1 MRIVITSGP
10 SYEPLDK
17 VRRLSNFST
26 GELGT
31 LLAEGFAEANHSVV
45 CFRGVASTFAA
56 PMWPVEV
63 IPYATNADLTAGLQT
78 LPAREEVSIVFH
90 AAALCDYRIK
100 EMTNEQGQPVHGDK
114 VPTRNGLLKLTLE
127 PAPKVIASLRRM
139 FPASII
145 VGWKFELDGTAA
157 DVVTKGRQQMDECLT
172 DACVLN
178 GHAYGTGFGMI
189 SRSGEQT
196 HLPDKPA
203 LCRFLIDWAER
214 TPTALNA
221 PREQSFHALSSFTS
235 LSPFI

>member
-1 MRIVITSGP
+1 MRVVITSGP

-31 LLAEGFAEANHSVV
+31 LLAEGFAEAGHTVV

-63 IPYATNADLTAGLQT
+63 IPFTTNDDLAAGLQR
-78 LPAREEVSIVFH
+78 LPAREEATLVFH
-90 AAALCDYRIK
+90 AAALCDFRIR
-100 EMTNEQGQPVHGDK
+100 EITDEQGGPVQGDK
-114 VPTRNGLLKLTLE
+114 LSSRAGALKLTLE
-127 PAPKVIASLRRM
+127 PAPKLIASLRRM
-139 FPASII
+139 FPASIL
-145 VGWKFELDGTAA
+145 VGWKYELDGSA
-157 DVVTKGRQQMDECLT
+157 DEVLAKGRKQIDDCLT

-178 GHAYGTGFGMI
+178 GHAYGSGFGVI
-189 SRSGEQT
+189 FRSSERV
-196 HLPDKPA
+196 HLPAKAA

-214 TPTALNA
+214 TPMALAA
-221 PREQSFHALSSFTS
+221 PGQQSFHALSSFTS

>member
-10 SYEPLDK
+10 SYEPLDQ

-31 LLAEGFAEANHSVV
+31 LLAEGFAEAGHNVV

-63 IPYATNADLTAGLQT
+63 IPFTTNSALVAGLQT
-78 LPAREEVSIVFH
+78 LPAREEVAIFFH
-90 AAALCDYRIK
+90 AAALCDFRIT
-100 EMTNEQGQPVHGDK
+100 EVTDEEGHTVQGDK
-114 VPTRNGLLKLTLE
+114 IPSRGGRLKLTLE

-145 VGWKFELDGTAA
+145 VGWKYEMDGTPASVLA
-157 DVVTKGRQQMDECLT
+157 RGRQQMDDCLT

-178 GHAYGTGFGMI
+178 GNAYGSGFGMI
-189 SRSGEQT
+189 SRAGEQT
-196 HLPDKPA
+196 HLPDKVA

-214 TPTALNA
+214 TPTALAA